1 MDLTK
6 VPDNVLIDLALK
18 DWENLELLCWA
29 FTLDSQIQFEYIK
42 SKQLPS

>member
-18 DWENLELLCWA
+18 DWENLKLLCWA
-29 FTLDSQIQFEYIK
+29 FTLDTQLQFEYNK
-42 SKQLPS
+42 PENLPS

>member
-18 DWENLELLCWA
+18 DWENLELLQNA
-29 FTLDSQIQFEYIK
+29 LYY
-42 SKQLPS
+42 